1 MENGYKERILLADDE
16 ETFLYSTAELL
27 RKEGFICDTA
37 YNTKIATKLLT
48 KNKYDLLISDIK
60 MPDNPNLAFIK
71 KANELTDS
79 MSIIL
84 VTGYPTLDTAMQSIH
99 LPISA
104 YLVKP
109 LDFPELLNHVKEAF
123 EKKKIYKKISKT
135 KERLNELC
143 ESFEKINSGM
153 FDSETNAAN
162 ESAQSYLNLTL
173 QNISGSIKDIQYL
186 FNNSKNDITEQNASH
201 LFNSPKTLQLKSAL
215 HDAINV
221 LEKTKSSFKS
231 KELGSLR
238 KRLEELDI
246 INN

>member
-1 MENGYKERILLADDE
+1 MESHIRKSRILIADDE

-27 RKEGFICDTA
+27 RKEDYEVDCA
-37 YNTKIATKLLT
+37 HNTTIASRLLN

-71 KANELTDS
+71 KSKDLVEN

-84 VTGYPTLDTAMQSIH
+84 VTGYPSLDTALQSVH

-109 LDFPELLNHVKEAF
+109 IDFDELLRHVQESIEKRMLFSSIDDAKKRLQEIKDSFDNLNASMYSSNPATSGLTASAF
-123 EKKKIYKKISKT
+123 
-135 KERLNELC
+135 
-143 ESFEKINSGM
+143 
-153 FDSETNAAN
+153 
-162 ESAQSYLNLTL
+162 LNLTL
-173 QNISGSIKDIQYL
+173 QNISGSIADIQYL
-186 FNNSKNDITEQNASH
+186 FESLNNEKKEKRACNLFQCPANEKLKLAITETIQ
-201 LFNSPKTLQLKSAL
+201 
-215 HDAINV
+215 V

-231 KELGSLR
+231 KELGNLR
-238 KRLEELDI
+238 KRLENIE